1 MAGFSNIEAGNVPIY
16 SAVQN
21 IYDYY
26 RSAAQLPSGDIR
38 RVNNIG
44 VIGPLLTDRQ
54 YDMLMD
60 ALGIAAGVDIANIND
75 PTKIP
80 RFEEILRDLS
90 LHFEKYGFYI
100 DERADLVQIQEAFGL
115 IVDHNTYEVAGVV
128 PDYSTYTSDYEWSE
142 ADFAGI
148 RPEMRDWWRNLR
160 VSNQQK
166 DSLIYRLYKHYI
178 YLITEDW
185 PDCKKFRAQYYWY
198 HD

>member
-1 MAGFSNIEAGNVPIY
+1 
-16 SAVQN
+16 
-21 IYDYY
+21 
-26 RSAAQLPSGDIR
+26 
-38 RVNNIG
+38 
-44 VIGPLLTDRQ
+44 
-54 YDMLMD
+54 MD

-142 ADFAGI
+142 A
-148 RPEMRDWWRNLR
+148 
-160 VSNQQK
+160 
-166 DSLIYRLYKHYI
+166 
-178 YLITEDW
+178 
-185 PDCKKFRAQYYWY
+185 
-198 HD
+198 